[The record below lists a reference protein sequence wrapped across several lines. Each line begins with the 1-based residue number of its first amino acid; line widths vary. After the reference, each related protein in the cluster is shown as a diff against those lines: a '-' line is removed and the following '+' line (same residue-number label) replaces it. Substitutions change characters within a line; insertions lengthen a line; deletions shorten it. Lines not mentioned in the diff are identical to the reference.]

1 MSAACHTKNSPTK
14 ATNIQIRRVLL
25 SDPSQVPS
33 DLSSTPGGTLFSTTP
48 GGTRIVYDRAFLL
61 ECRNSPLA
69 NSPPVGLPAIPGV
82 TCQMPAPAAPHAK
95 NGVSPGNK
103 HAGFHH
109 GHSPATHGHG
119 HSPAAGHAVHHG
131 PSHVNPAPVHPVSVL
146 PATAASPAV
155 VVAASE
161 APAVKSPGIHVDD
174 PQFEMDI

>member
-1 MSAACHTKNSPTK
+1 MSAACHTKNSPTTK

-25 SDPSQVPS
+25 SDPSQVAS

-82 TCQMPAPAAPHAK
+82 TCQMPAPAPHAK

-103 HAGFHH
+103 HAGFH
-109 GHSPATHGHG
+109 G
-119 HSPAAGHAVHHG
+119 HSPAAGHVVHHG
-131 PSHVNPAPVHPVSVL
+131 PSHLNPAPIHPVSVL
-146 PATAASPAV
+146 PAMAASPAV
-155 VVAASE
+155 VVAAND
-161 APAVKSPGIHVDD
+161 APAVKSPGIRGDD